1 MEREAPM
8 IMLNLRYNFNN
19 FREKKSLSGN
29 NDDSFDMEDE
39 F

>member
-1 MEREAPM
+1 MKREAPM

-19 FREKKSLSGN
+19 FREKRDGRSDESG
-29 NDDSFDMEDE
+29 FEMEEE